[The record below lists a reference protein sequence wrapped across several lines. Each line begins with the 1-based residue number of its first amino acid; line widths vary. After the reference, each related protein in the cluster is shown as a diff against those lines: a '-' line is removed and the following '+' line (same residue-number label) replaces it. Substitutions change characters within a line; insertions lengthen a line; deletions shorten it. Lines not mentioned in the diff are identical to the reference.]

1 MVGHLVSW
9 RSRNGNEEKVHVIPM
24 TYFTKCRL
32 WCVLVLVIGVPGWQG
47 CSEQEAAQ
55 PPSARPPA
63 PVKVVAVSNKQ
74 VQRSVSLVGTA
85 EPRKR
90 SLVASEVAGLVKA
103 FPVKEGQF
111 VNKGQLLAGLRTDT
125 FEIRLESAVA
135 LQHEARARYEQ
146 AQRDL
151 ERVKLLSAKE
161 LVTQKELDDA
171 MAEESALGKRLSQL
185 KAEIRLVQNQ
195 LTKSTIMAP
204 FGGWITKEY
213 TEIGQWVEEGGPVV
227 ELVDLA
233 HVEVQ
238 VPLPEEYVRD
248 VRVGDPVLASFDGL
262 PGVEIK
268 GKVLSIIAQADRA
281 ARTFPVQVELANPDL
296 HIKSGMV
303 ARVKLALGAPYQ
315 AVIIPK
321 DALVLKGGKEFAFIV
336 ANNSVTQV
344 PVIPINHFEEFV
356 EVQGAIEAG
365 MQVVVEGNERLLP
378 GQSVRILEEPAKV

>member
-1 MVGHLVSW
+1 
-9 RSRNGNEEKVHVIPM
+9 
-24 TYFTKCRL
+24 
-32 WCVLVLVIGVPGWQG
+32 
-47 CSEQEAAQ
+47 
-55 PPSARPPA
+55 
-63 PVKVVAVSNKQ
+63 
-74 VQRSVSLVGTA
+74 
-85 EPRKR
+85 
-90 SLVASEVAGLVKA
+90 VASEVAGLVKA